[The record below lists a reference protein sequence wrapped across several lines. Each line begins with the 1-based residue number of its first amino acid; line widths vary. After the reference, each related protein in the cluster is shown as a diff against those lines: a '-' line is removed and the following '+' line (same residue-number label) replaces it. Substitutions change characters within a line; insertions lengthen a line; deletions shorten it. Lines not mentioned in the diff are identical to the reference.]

1 MGAGCI
7 TAMGAGRITMHG
19 RITMPGW
26 AHHDAPLQ

>member
-19 RITMPGW
+19 RITMRPFNV
-26 AHHDAPLQ
+26 ATLL